1 MIINHPLIS
10 TLKNLQGNAR
20 GCVYTEP
27 LWGIPFNLYSPYVSI
42 YMLAFGMSDSQIGLL
57 VSLGLVL
64 QVFWTLV
71 SGAIT
76 DKLGRKKTT
85 LIFDLISWS
94 IPCVIWAVAQDFGY
108 FVLAVVVNSVWRVTN
123 NSWQCLL
130 VEDTDP
136 NSLVDVYSWIYIA
149 GLIAAFFSPLTGV
162 LIARFDLVPTMR
174 GLYLLSF
181 TMMTVKFLATNA
193 MVAETKQGVVRMKET
208 QDQPLFSV
216 LRETPA
222 VFMQILRTRSTMFT
236 VGLMVVLGIS
246 KMISG
251 TFWAI
256 LVTEKLQIPP
266 EHIALYPLA
275 RSITMLLF
283 FFFVMPRLRNFE
295 VRLPMILGYVGLV
308 ASQIILISIPP
319 RNYGLLLV
327 VTILD
332 ACSMPLVGT
341 LLDKLIVLNVDARER
356 ARIMAIL
363 YAIVLIITSP
373 FGWIAGQFSEVNRSY
388 PFVLCIIFYTLG
400 IALTFLAGRPQALA
414 GRANEGELEASGV

>member
-1 MIINHPLIS
+1 MLTNHPLIS
-10 TLKNLQGNAR
+10 TLKNLRGNAR

-27 LWGIPFNLYSPYVSI
+27 LWGIPFNLYGPYVSV
-42 YMLAFGMSDSQIGLL
+42 YMLAFGMSDSQIGFL
-57 VSLGLVL
+57 VSLGLL
-64 QVFWTLV
+64 FQVFWTLM

-85 LIFDLISWS
+85 LIFDLLSWS

-108 FVLAVVVNSVWRVTN
+108 FVVAAIVNSVWRVTN

-136 NSLVDVYSWIYIA
+136 KILVDMYSWIYMA

-162 LIARFDLVPTMR
+162 LIARYDLVPTMR

-181 TMMTVKFLATNA
+181 AMMTVKFLVTNA
-193 MVAETKQGVVRMKET
+193 MVTETQQGLVRMKET
-208 QDQPLFSV
+208 QDQPLFAI

-222 VFMQILRTRSTMFT
+222 VFMQILKTRSTLFT

-251 TFWAI
+251 TFWSI
-256 LVTEKLQIPP
+256 LVTEKMQIPP
-266 EHIALYPLA
+266 EHIALYPLV
-275 RSITMLLF
+275 RSITMLLVF
-283 FFFVMPRLRNFE
+283 FFIMPRVRNLE
-295 VRLPMILGYVGLV
+295 VRLPMTLGYIGLI
-308 ASQIILISIPP
+308 ASQLILISIPP
-319 RNYGLLLV
+319 KNYGLLMI

-332 ACSMPLVGT
+332 ACSVPMVGT
-341 LLDKLIVLNVDARER
+341 LLDKLIVLTVDAKER

-363 YAIVLIITSP
+363 YAVVLIVTSP
-373 FGWIAGQFSEVNRSY
+373 FGWIAGRLSETNRRY
-388 PFVLCIIFYTLG
+388 PFVLSIILYGLG
-400 IALTFLAGRPQALA
+400 IILTYYAGRPQKTDKHVDTS
-414 GRANEGELEASGV
+414 GLETAAV